1 MDLQDENWNV
11 EPLHDACMRL
21 KRDMTLPAPSCHSVY
36 PQERPPERR
45 QLEEIVIALLCVL
58 YEYGIAGRGEVGG

>member
-1 MDLQDENWNV
+1 
-11 EPLHDACMRL
+11 
-21 KRDMTLPAPSCHSVY
+21 MTLPAPSCHSVY